1 VVEKGTTFRVVFPEL
16 DERPDNVVNSVSAV
30 PTTARI

>member
-1 VVEKGTTFRVVFPEL
+1 VVFPEL